1 MILRRRSLRKR
12 LIRGR
17 GLIFE
22 ILMTKTNRIHR
33 RIYLPRNK
41 DLQSEV
47 PTEAHPSSYSIGP
60 WSTKIYPN
68 PHRQHYRWNGMRSDI
83 AHFHVDRLERN
94 AKSQEGTLNPLEV
107 PKRKWE
113 LRSRPTP
120 SRAERNHDSI
130 RVIIH
135 RLTKTAHFML
145 VPGLRISTND

>member
-17 GLIFE
+17 GPILE

-68 PHRQHYRWNGMRSDI
+68 PRRQHYRWNGMRSDI
-83 AHFHVDRLERN
+83 AHFHVDRSERN
-94 AKSQEGTLNPLEV
+94 AKSQEALSILWKFLNGNGNFVQGQP
-107 PKRKWE
+107 
-113 LRSRPTP
+113 
-120 SRAERNHDSI
+120 RAEPNEI
-130 RVIIH
+130 TI
-135 RLTKTAHFML
+135 LL
-145 VPGLRISTND
+145 G